1 MAVGFP
7 RQGLFGMGTP
17 PFGAPVQN
25 IAPGLGVTAPP
36 AEPFVWGAGG
46 SRITPEQVAKMRAL
60 AEAEMA
66 EAGSFAPV
74 AHWTQGLARSLGA
87 VTGGVR
93 ARRADKADAQ
103 LAADSDAVTKALL
116 ANPTRESVLGAI
128 ASGRLSKGG
137 MAVAEIL
144 AEGFKPAKPSAPPE
158 IIELATIA
166 NDPSQPPHIRKAA
179 ADRVTA
185 LNDPLVNMPLP
196 GGRAFVGPRSE
207 VVPTLGGGGPT
218 SGAPQT
224 MAPPAEAIA
233 DLKADPSGAAEFDEV
248 FGAGAA
254 ARILGSGGPAATP
267 GRFPV
272 VQ

>member
-1 MAVGFP
+1 MAVGFQRP
-7 RQGLFGMGTP
+7 GLFGMGQNASRGPYDTP
-17 PFGAPVQN
+17 GIGDGMV
-25 IAPGLGVTAPP
+25 APP
-36 AEPFVWGAGG
+36 SPFLWGAGG
-46 SRITPEQVAKMRAL
+46 SKYSPEQVEQMRAM
-60 AEAEMA
+60 AQAEMQDA
-66 EAGSFAPV
+66 TSGAPV
-74 AHWTQGLARSLGA
+74 AHWLQGLNRSLGA
-87 VTGGVR
+87 VTGGLR
-93 ARRADKADAQ
+93 MRKADKAGAEI
-103 LAADSDAVTKALL
+103 AAESDAVTQALL
-116 ANPTRESVLGAI
+116 ANPTRDSVLGAI
-128 ASGRLSKGG
+128 ASGKLSKGG

-144 AEGFKPAKPSAPPE
+144 AEGFKPPKPNAPPE
-158 IIELATIA
+158 IIELASIA
-166 NDPSQPPHIRKAA
+166 NDPMQPPHIRKAA

-207 VVPTLGGGGPT
+207 VVPTLGGGGQS

-233 DLKADPSGAAEFDEV
+233 DLKADPTGAAEFDEV